1 MKPTRWPILVLVAV
15 VAGGAGY
22 LIDRS
27 FYDGSPELVAPYT
40 PVTLLLLAI
49 AEAFLARSTRARLA
63 GRPRTRPI
71 HPITV
76 ARTAALAKA
85 SSPVGALAV
94 GWYGALLAYVASR
107 LDAPRP
113 AHDARVAVAGIVTGA
128 LLVAAALVLERVC
141 RIPKPREDERARGDR
156 DEDHRR

>member
-1 MKPTRWPILVLVAV
+1 MKPTRWPVLVLVAV
-15 VAGGAGY
+15 VAGGVGY
-22 LIDRS
+22 AVDHA
-27 FYDGSPELVAPYT
+27 FYVTSAALVAPYT

-94 GWYGALLAYVASR
+94 GWYAALLAEVVPH

-113 AHDARVAVAGIVTGA
+113 AGDARVAVAGIVTGA
-128 LLVAAALVLERVC
+128 LLVAAALLLERVC
-141 RIPKPREDERARGDR
+141 RVRGPREDEPKGGDR
-156 DEDHRR
+156 DDDAG